1 MDLENGI
8 HMVVSMMYDD
18 PVFASLVEI
27 RNGKVVRMD
36 SFDPIYVLYYLGS
49 RKKKP
54 PMKVSRQKVNG
65 MYDLAILITIRT
77 TGATWERLK
86 AREELFIKK
95 HKQRFLTVIEQD
107 RKKRK

>member
-1 MDLENGI
+1 
-8 HMVVSMMYDD
+8 
-18 PVFASLVEI
+18 
-27 RNGKVVRMD
+27 
-36 SFDPIYVLYYLGS
+36 
-49 RKKKP
+49 
-54 PMKVSRQKVNG
+54 VSRQKVNG